1 MPSDFAGNTLNT
13 SRSISLASTSNFSD
27 WVGSS
32 DTNDFYRFN
41 VTSRGT
47 VGLTLSGLSND
58 ADLRLIQDRNNNGA
72 IEAGEIL
79 ASSSLGGTQVDRIS
93 QMVEAGTYFVAV
105 DRYSGDTFY
114 NLQTQFQP
122 FDGAGDTLSGARGI
136 SVGPTAVSFTDQIG
150 GADPNDYYRFT
161 LNNTSD
167 FRLSMTGMTADADV
181 QLLNGS
187 GALISSSAA
196 GGASNESISSQLA
209 AGTYYVRVYPY
220 GGANTNY
227 SLSLSAAPTD
237 GAGDTMAAAR
247 LIGLGPT
254 AVSFTDQIGGADP
267 NDYYRFTLSNTSD
280 FRLSMTGLTAD
291 ADVQLLNAS
300 GASIAYSAAGGS
312 MSESISS
319 QLTAGTYYVR
329 VYPYNGANTN
339 YSLSLSA
346 TTIPTTDWFSQ
357 NLRDA
362 SLVNMARTFAADG
375 SLSRNDMLNLFRDS
389 EDGGVVD
396 GNETADLRTL
406 VANAGRFQMSD
417 SVRWLS
423 NQVVTGAGSS
433 IGASAFESNL
443 VGRWFLGNT
452 APTAVF
458 NGQALSYTNAQ
469 ESLFGSSGQAR
480 IGDIDQGS
488 FGDCAFLAALGATFA
503 PQSDDYGNRSS
514 SVVNS
519 MITDNGDNTYTM
531 RFYNPLGNG
540 QAEAQYVTV
549 DRRIATVNGQ
559 SPFGA
564 QTNGSIWTALAERA
578 YAQWREWRGNGTSG
592 YNLIGNGDTI
602 DNPLQYVTGR
612 TATATYGNYS
622 FTQISSGLQSG
633 RALTAGRFEESST
646 STIVGRHA
654 YSITNAYT
662 DGSGQQRV
670 VVRNPWGVDGRTTV
684 GSNDG
689 FIDLTFS
696 EFQRS
701 FGGIAVA

>member
-79 ASSSLGGTQVDRIS
+79 ASSALGGTQVDRIS
-93 QMVEAGTYFVAV
+93 RMLDAGTYFIAV

-122 FDGAGDTLSGARGI
+122 VDGAGDTLAGARGI
-136 SVGPTAVSFTDQIG
+136 SVGPTTVSFTDQIG
-150 GADPNDYYRFT
+150 GADPSDYYRFT

-167 FRLSMTGMTADADV
+167 FRLGMAGMTADADV
-181 QLLNGS
+181 QLLNSS
-187 GALISSSAA
+187 GAVITSSTA
-196 GGASNESISSQLA
+196 GGRANESIISQLN

-227 SLSLSAAPTD
+227 T
-237 GAGDTMAAAR
+237 
-247 LIGLGPT
+247 
-254 AVSFTDQIGGADP
+254 
-267 NDYYRFTLSNTSD
+267 
-280 FRLSMTGLTAD
+280 
-291 ADVQLLNAS
+291 
-300 GASIAYSAAGGS
+300 
-312 MSESISS
+312 
-319 QLTAGTYYVR
+319 
-329 VYPYNGANTN
+329 
-339 YSLSLSA
+339 LSLSA
-346 TTIPTTDWFSQ
+346 TATTPVGDWFSQ
-357 NLRDA
+357 NLRDT
-362 SLVNMARTFAADG
+362 SLANMARTFAADG
-375 SLSRNDMLNLFRDS
+375 SLSRNDMLGLFRDS
-389 EDGGVVD
+389 QDGSIVD
-396 GNETADLRTL
+396 SNETADLRTL
-406 VANAGRFQMSD
+406 VANSGRFQMTD

-423 NQVVTGAGSS
+423 NQVATGAGSS
-433 IGASAFESNL
+433 MAANTFESNL
-443 VGRWFLGNT
+443 VGRWFLGSI
-452 APTAVF
+452 APTAMF
-458 NGQALSYTNAQ
+458 NSQALTYTFAQ
-469 ESLFGSSGQAR
+469 GSLFGSSGQAR
-480 IGDIDQGS
+480 IGDIDQGR

-503 PQSDDYGNRSS
+503 PQSSDSGNRSS
-514 SVVNS
+514 ATINS

-549 DRRIATVNGQ
+549 DRRIATANGQ

-578 YAQWREWRGNGTSG
+578 YAQWREWREGQPG
-592 YNLIGNGDTI
+592 YNLMGNGDHP
-602 DNPLQYVTGR
+602 DRPLQFITGR
-612 TATATYGNYS
+612 TAVAYGYGANSIGS
-622 FTQISSGLQSG
+622 FASCSFSQIISSLQNG
-633 RALTAGRFEESST
+633 RAITTARYQSSD
-646 STIVGRHA
+646 SSLIVGGHA

-662 DGSGQQRV
+662 DSLGQQRV
-670 VVRNPWGVDGRTTV
+670 VVRNPWGVDNHWNQPNV
-684 GSNDG
+684 GADDG
-689 FIDLTFS
+689 FLDISFS

-701 FGGIAVA
+701 FDHVGIA